1 MEDYYLNY
9 SDIFYK
15 KRQRDCKIVFEMGK
29 SKSGKETIYK
39 HTPTLNEIA
48 KDIETDYKEITITDL
63 WEEKRKGK
71 TDSIIG
77 TSIVN
82 ILNASNTLKKLFQEY
97 KLRIKEIHPKI
108 LEELYNQVIEIKKKY
123 GLDKLNKNSVLELY
137 YKIDSK
143 INEKAEYYMFEENK
157 LVSSKEIIEQI
168 KLSEN
173 KEYNLIYNFLK
184 EVYSLDIE
192 EKLGFSGQCSL
203 IIDILENRPN
213 KKLNIHF
220 LFSSA
225 VVDNLEM
232 LMKDIEKLIGNNAVF
247 INNSIYK
254 FIVDLQTT
262 YFYIGSELYKTEKY
276 NILYKYQFEQ
286 PKNAFYN
293 IMRKYLKDG
302 ADENSNNFLYDIV
315 IIFISSLISDIE
327 NIKSETNII
336 CAQNNFVIDIFKN
349 FYSSKTELPRVQIKY
364 KEITENHYG
373 EKLKTPKS
381 IPFRYEY
388 YDTTLLEL
396 YAVTKYHLYLDNR
409 EIHKCKNCG
418 RYFIT
423 DTKNSEIF
431 CKRID
436 PKYKGRKIRYCFE
449 IGQQENKS
457 QNIES
462 IKNLHH
468 TLYNR
473 FYSRWQ
479 KYEKGE
485 EGGKYHKEYKTYID
499 KYGLL
504 KEQWKNKEITKKQ
517 LRTELLK
524 ELEKDNK
531 RIEKVNKKEKG
542 IDII

>member
-48 KDIETDYKEITITDL
+48 KDIETDYEKITITDL

-97 KLRIKEIHPKI
+97 KLRIKEIHPNI
-108 LEELYNQVIEIKKKY
+108 LEELYNQVIEIKNKY
-123 GLDKLNKNSVLELY
+123 GIDKLNKDSALELY
-137 YKIDSK
+137 YKIDSE
-143 INEKAEYYMFEENK
+143 INKKVEYYMFKENK
-157 LVSSKEIIEQI
+157 SVSSKEIIEQI
-168 KLSEN
+168 KLTEN
-173 KEYNLIYNFLK
+173 KEYNLMYNFLK

-203 IIDILENRPN
+203 IINILENTDIDIN
-213 KKLNIHF
+213 F

-232 LMKDIEKLIGNNAVF
+232 LMKNIEKLIGNNAIF

-262 YFYIGSELYKTEKY
+262 YFYIGSELYRTEKY

-293 IMRKYLKDG
+293 IMRKYLKG
-302 ADENSNNFLYDIV
+302 SANENSNNFLYDIV
-315 IIFISSLISDIE
+315 IIFISSLISDIV
-327 NIKSETNII
+327 NIESETNVR
-336 CAQNNFVIDIFKN
+336 CAQSDPVTDIFKN

-388 YDTTLLEL
+388 YVTTLLEL

-436 PKYKGRKIRYCFE
+436 PKYKARKIRYCFE
-449 IGQQENKS
+449 IGQQENKN

-462 IKNLHH
+462 TKQLHH

-473 FYSRWQ
+473 FRNNEEYKETELP
-479 KYEKGE
+479 KYM
-485 EGGKYHKEYKTYID
+485 KEYKEN
-499 KYGLL
+499 
-504 KEQWKNKEITKKQ
+504 KEKLRSGEITKKQ
-517 LRTELLK
+517 Y
-524 ELEKDNK
+524 EKFFDRYDKNF
-531 RIEKVNKKEKG
+531 KKTHPSDRYDRKSYKK
-542 IDII
+542 

>member
-1 MEDYYLNY
+1 MEEKFLNY

-15 KRQRDCKIVFEMGK
+15 KKQRDCKIVFEMGK
-29 SKSGKETIYK
+29 SKNGKETIYK

-48 KDIETDYKEITITDL
+48 KDIETNYEEITVTDL
-63 WEEKRKGK
+63 WKEKRKGK

-97 KLRIKEIHPKI
+97 KLLIREIHPKI

-123 GLDKLNKNSVLELY
+123 GLDKLNKDYVLELY
-137 YKIDSK
+137 YKIDSE
-143 INEKAEYYMFEENK
+143 INEKVEYYMFKEDR
-157 LVSSKEIIEQI
+157 LVNSKEIIKQI
-168 KLSEN
+168 KSSED
-173 KEYNLIYNFLK
+173 KEYNLMYNFLK

-203 IIDILENRPN
+203 IINILENKDIAIN
-213 KKLNIHF
+213 F

-232 LMKDIEKLIGNNAVF
+232 LMSDIEKLIGNNAVF

-286 PKNAFYN
+286 PNNTFYN
-293 IMRKYLKDG
+293 DMRIYLENKP
-302 ADENSNNFLYDIV
+302 DENSKNFIYDIV
-315 IIFISSLISDIE
+315 IIFIDSLVFDIE
-327 NIKSETNII
+327 HIKFEINKQYIKDNTVKNLINAIDS
-336 CAQNNFVIDIFKN
+336 NFN
-349 FYSSKTELPRVQIKY
+349 TTELPRVQIDY
-364 KEITENHYG
+364 ETVTENFYG
-373 EKLKTPKS
+373 EKLKNPKS

-388 YDTTLLEL
+388 YITTLLEL
-396 YAVTKYHLYLDNR
+396 YAVTIYHLYLDNR
-409 EIHKCKNCG
+409 ELHKCKNCG
-418 RYFIT
+418 KYFVT

-436 PKYKGRKIRYCFE
+436 PKYKGRKRRYCFE

-462 IKNLHH
+462 TKKMHH

-473 FYSRWQ
+473 FRNNEEYKETELPKYMEEYRENKEKLRNGEITRKQ
-479 KYEKGE
+479 YEKFFDRYD
-485 EGGKYHKEYKTYID
+485 KNFRKAHPSDRYDRKSHKE
-499 KYGLL
+499 
-504 KEQWKNKEITKKQ
+504 
-517 LRTELLK
+517 
-524 ELEKDNK
+524 
-531 RIEKVNKKEKG
+531 
-542 IDII
+542 